1 MSKTFKLAAL
11 TVLCAASAA
20 QAGVAFDANIEF
32 DTTYADSRTNP
43 VTKSSTDLGGRVEVN
58 ANAELARSGDNFVNG
73 RASLIVPVNG
83 DSVTMDDAWLQ
94 FGNSSADLKIG
105 RFEASDL
112 FPLGMDTVV
121 MPADGTGYR
130 ANVLRGRVKNGRF
143 HGALSVNAAPGLRF
157 ELGVVAEKQGD
168 YAGIAALDQAKGSAS
183 GIRPTV
189 VYNSGDLTLRAGLE
203 SIQSNDSKLVNP
215 VPNSTGLGLSAGYL
229 LNKDSSL
236 NLNYARNEKLDASS
250 IGANIV
256 TGALGLGFIND
267 KTGSNSVN
275 TVYAGYKLPLLGVK
289 GAFVTPALSY
299 SKGDKVDDLLAL
311 RVRLNYAF

>member
-11 TVLCAASAA
+11 AALCAASAA

-32 DTTYADSRTNP
+32 DTTYTDARDKP
-43 VTKSSTDLGGRVEVN
+43 ATKASTDLGGRVEIN
-58 ANAELARSGDNFVNG
+58 ANAELARNGDYFVNG

-83 DSVTMDDAWLQ
+83 DSATMDDAWLQ
-94 FGNSSADLKIG
+94 FGNSGADLKIG

-130 ANVLRGRVKNGRF
+130 ANVLRGRVRNGRF
-143 HGALSVNAAPGLRF
+143 HGALGVNAAPGLRF
-157 ELGVVAEKQGD
+157 ELGVVADKQD
-168 YAGIAALDQAKGSAS
+168 AVVAPNPLDQAKGSAS

-189 VYNSGDLTLRAGLE
+189 VYTTGDLTLRAGAE
-203 SIQSNDSKLVNP
+203 SIQSNDDTHL
-215 VPNSTGLGLSAGYL
+215 VPNSTGYGLSAGYQ
-229 LNKDSSL
+229 LNKDTSL
-236 NLNYARNEKLDASS
+236 NLNYARNEKLDSS
-250 IGANIV
+250 STGANIV
-256 TGALGLGFIND
+256 AGALGVGFVND

-275 TVYAGYKLPLLGVK
+275 TVYAGYKLPLFGVK

-299 SKGDKVDDLLAL
+299 SKGDKVDDLVAF